1 MVREG
6 PWRVAILFFSLLLMK
21 CNPFDPDAQEGS
33 PPASNLIAHRGA
45 AEDAPENTLPA
56 IDTAW
61 KYGADAV
68 EIDVRMSKDGRVVV
82 IHDSSTARTTGR
94 KLKVAQ
100 VPYDSLAE
108 LDAGRWFAEDF
119 KGTRIPLLDEIL
131 DRTPPDKELLIEVKS
146 GPRTIDAIEKVL
158 SDREAIPA
166 FSIISFQRKVLLRS
180 KELFPRIPAYWN
192 LARVGRLERC
202 IRKAKE
208 GGVNGLNLYHQVVRD
223 ASTVK
228 RIKGAD
234 LQLLC
239 WTINDTERARSL
251 LEMGVDGIVTDRV
264 GAMKEVLRGR
274 GAS

>member
-208 GGVNGLNLYHQVVRD
+208 GGINGLNLYHQVVRD